1 MSIGMG
7 GGRRSSGRRAPGSG
21 GAGKTVETSL
31 GFMAGRVLPKERGDT
46 GYGFIPDGLEKAC
59 PWFALSAELRG
70 EGWDGVHRTNGHGDE
85 EP

>member
-1 MSIGMG
+1 
-7 GGRRSSGRRAPGSG
+7 
-21 GAGKTVETSL
+21 
-31 GFMAGRVLPKERGDT
+31 MAGRVLPKERGDT